1 MKKYI
6 IGLTNDDLGEE
17 KKYRT
22 EEKCFQKQK
31 KLCSEIIMKS
41 QVSIKSSIVS

>member
-6 IGLTNDDLGEE
+6 IGLTNDDLG
-17 KKYRT
+17 KNRT
-22 EEKCFQKQK
+22 EEKCSQKRME
-31 KLCSEIIMKS
+31 LCSEIIMKS